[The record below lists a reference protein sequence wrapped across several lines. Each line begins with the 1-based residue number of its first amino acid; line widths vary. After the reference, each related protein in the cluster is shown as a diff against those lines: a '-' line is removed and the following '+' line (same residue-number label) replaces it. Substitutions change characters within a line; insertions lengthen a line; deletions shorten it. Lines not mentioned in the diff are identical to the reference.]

1 EPQERQKL
9 ADPAANGLARQQI
22 HAAYEGQILAAR
34 QIIEECQVFRNDADL
49 PLDFERLMGIEHV
62 LTEDADV
69 AASRG
74 QEAGQHFDRRGLA
87 RAVRAKKPIERAALD
102 SEFD

>member
-1 EPQERQKL
+1 
-9 ADPAANGLARQQI
+9 
-22 HAAYEGQILAAR
+22 
-34 QIIEECQVFRNDADL
+34 
-49 PLDFERLMGIEHV
+49 MGIEHV

-102 SEFD
+102 SEFDRVHGAEVAEVAGQLMSFDGEGHRCVDILVRLAATRGGTLSEVRQLFCPN